1 MKRSFIREI
10 LESINKDTISFA
22 GGLPD
27 ESLFPIK
34 DLKEANIKVYDK
46 ANNLQYSVSS
56 GLDSLKEKIANF
68 YNKDGFE
75 TTKENI
81 LITTGSQQALYI
93 IARYFNNRD
102 IIIEEPSYLGAIN
115 IFRANLLNMKGVK
128 LNYDGIDL
136 NSFEDSFK
144 KIKLAYLIPDY
155 QNPTGACYNKYN
167 REMIAK
173 IVLKNG
179 GYIIE
184 DAPYSNIYFKN
195 KQKPISSLIPNNT
208 FHLGSFSKILS
219 PSFRVGWIRANKDI
233 ILKLTQIKE
242 TIDLHTSTIS
252 QLTIDNYLEDESR
265 FNNHLKI
272 IRLNYLD
279 KLEYFKNSLN
289 KFLPE
294 FKYTTPKGGM
304 FIYGTLDNL
313 DTFKLVKQCLRE
325 NVAFVPGNQFYLD
338 KSSFNSEIRFN
349 FTNTAKDKVDI
360 GLEKIAKIVDT
371 LKI

>member
-22 GGLPD
+22 GGLPN
-27 ESLFPIK
+27 ESLFPIE
-34 DLKEANIKVYDK
+34 DLKEANIKVYEK
-46 ANNLQYSVSS
+46 QSNLQYSISS

-93 IARYFNNRD
+93 LANYFKNRD

-115 IFRANLLNMKGVK
+115 VFKASGLNMFGVK
-128 LNYDGIDL
+128 LDHDGIDL
-136 NSFEDSFK
+136 NRFEDIFK
-144 KIKLAYLIPDY
+144 KVKLAYLIPDY
-155 QNPTGACYNKYN
+155 QNPTGACYSKYH
-167 REMIAK
+167 REEIAK

-184 DAPYSNIYFKN
+184 DAPYSMIYFKN
-195 KQKPISSLIPNNT
+195 RQKSISSLLPNNS

-219 PSFRVGWIRANKDI
+219 PSFRVGWIRADKEI

-252 QLTIDNYLEDESR
+252 QLTINNYLEDERR
-265 FNNHLKI
+265 FDSHLKS

-279 KLEYFKNSLN
+279 KLKYFQNSL
-289 KFLPE
+289 KKHLAS
-294 FKYTTPKGGM
+294 FKYKTPNGGM
-304 FIYGTLDNL
+304 FVYGSLDNI
-313 DTFKLVKQCLRE
+313 DTFKLVKKCIKDG
-325 NVAFVPGNQFYLD
+325 VVFVPGNQFYLD
-338 KSSFNSEIRFN
+338 KNQFNSEIRFN
-349 FTNTAKDKVDI
+349 FTNTNKYKVDI

-371 LKI
+371 LR